1 MEVRIAMSERVVF
14 QVVNKISKSMVTL
27 IVGERRVVLD
37 KELRYSSERDVKRI
51 FGGCGWKLGF

>member
-51 FGGCGWKLGF
+51 FGGCAWKLGF